1 MTTWKVFELFTCL
14 ILYNNHYKLH
24 VTVLQNNYNAIL
36 SYNCY
41 MLKRVVFTVYEDLK
55 TTTTTNFH
63 VHMNYLM

>member
-1 MTTWKVFELFTCL
+1 MTTWEVFELFTCL

-24 VTVLQNNYNAIL
+24 VLQNNYNAIL

-55 TTTTTNFH
+55 TTTTNFH

>member
-24 VTVLQNNYNAIL
+24 VLQNNYNAIL

-41 MLKRVVFTVYEDLK
+41 MLKRVVFTVYKDLK
-55 TTTTTNFH
+55 TTTTNFH
-63 VHMNYLM
+63 VHVTVV

>member
-1 MTTWKVFELFTCL
+1 MTTWKVFELFPCI

-24 VTVLQNNYNAIL
+24 VLQNNYNAIL

-55 TTTTTNFH
+55 TTTNFH
-63 VHMNYLM
+63 VHMNYVM